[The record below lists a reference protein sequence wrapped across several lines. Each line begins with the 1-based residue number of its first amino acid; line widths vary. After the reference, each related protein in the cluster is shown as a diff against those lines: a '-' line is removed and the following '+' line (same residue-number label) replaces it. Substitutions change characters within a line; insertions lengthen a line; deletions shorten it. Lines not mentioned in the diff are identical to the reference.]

1 MGFSIETS
9 VSAVTVFL
17 QGALSFFSP
26 CVLPLVP
33 LYVSYLAGGAA
44 VVGEDGVRRYPRGKI
59 FLNTLFFV
67 VGISFAFFLLGLGLT
82 ALGEFFHNYQVWFA
96 RASGVIILLFGL
108 YQLGLGKRTMLLEQ
122 EHRLPFHLNKLAMN
136 PAVALVM
143 GFTFSF
149 AWTPC
154 VGPTLSS
161 VLLMASSAE
170 SSAAGFLLIGV
181 YTLGFVLPFLAV
193 GLFTG
198 TVLDFFKSH
207 QNVVRYTVKI
217 GAVLLIVMGILTLT
231 GATGG
236 ISADLAAGS
245 GTVQEEPAGN
255 SGEEAAPSG
264 DSQEEHS
271 GADSQEIPMV
281 PAPDF
286 TLTDQYGQTHTL
298 SDYQGK
304 TVFLNFWATWCGPC
318 KMEMPDIQALYEDWD
333 ENAGELV
340 VLGVAGPNIGQEGSA
355 EDITAFLE
363 ENGYTYPVVMDET
376 GTLFY
381 QYGISAYPTTF
392 MIDTEGNVFGYVQ
405 GAVSREVM
413 DDIVEQTRAA
423 QMIHPGRRGRTFAV
437 PAAFSRAAESACKKV
452 VNLRQ
457 FVLESNSYR
466 GPLRRRGTPIDRKRR
481 GTPMAHNDSFDE
493 PRFEALYRKL
503 YPDLLRC
510 AEIAL
515 RTGGSWYVS
524 VAGRAEEVVQEL
536 FAFAWEHQADL
547 WSSASPT
554 GWLYRVL
561 RYKVLELL
569 KEDRFWRKHLIRAA
583 GEMPASPEDDFQQRA
598 EITSILTPEEYE
610 ILRKLYLEK
619 YTYEELARE
628 MGLKKSALAMRVK
641 RSKERF
647 VKQWNRH

>member
-1 MGFSIETS
+1 MEQPYAIEMLNITKRFPGI
-9 VSAVTVFL
+9 VANDNITL
-17 QGALSFFSP
+17 QLKR
-26 CVLPLVP
+26 
-33 LYVSYLAGGAA
+33 
-44 VVGEDGVRRYPRGKI
+44 GEI
-59 FLNTLFFV
+59 H
-67 VGISFAFFLLGLGLT
+67 ALLGENGAGKSTLMS
-82 ALGEFFHNYQVWFA
+82 V
-96 RASGVIILLFGL
+96 LFGL

-271 GADSQEIPMV
+271 GADSQEIPVV

-286 TLTDQYGQTHTL
+286 TLTDQYGQSHTL

-363 ENGYTYPVVMDET
+363 ENGYRATRVRPVDMFPMGGHCE
-376 GTLFY
+376 
-381 QYGISAYPTTF
+381 
-392 MIDTEGNVFGYVQ
+392 
-405 GAVSREVM
+405 
-413 DDIVEQTRAA
+413 
-423 QMIHPGRRGRTFAV
+423 
-437 PAAFSRAAESACKKV
+437 CV
-452 VNLRQ
+452 VK
-457 FVLESNSYR
+457 LE
-466 GPLRRRGTPIDRKRR
+466 
-481 GTPMAHNDSFDE
+481 
-493 PRFEALYRKL
+493 
-503 YPDLLRC
+503 
-510 AEIAL
+510 
-515 RTGGSWYVS
+515 
-524 VAGRAEEVVQEL
+524 
-536 FAFAWEHQADL
+536 
-547 WSSASPT
+547 
-554 GWLYRVL
+554 RVG
-561 RYKVLELL
+561 K
-569 KEDRFWRKHLIRAA
+569 
-583 GEMPASPEDDFQQRA
+583 
-598 EITSILTPEEYE
+598 
-610 ILRKLYLEK
+610 
-619 YTYEELARE
+619 
-628 MGLKKSALAMRVK
+628 
-641 RSKERF
+641 
-647 VKQWNRH
+647 

>member
-44 VVGEDGVRRYPRGKI
+44 VVDENGVRRYPRGRI

-67 VGISFAFFLLGLGLT
+67 AGISFAFFLLGLGLS
-82 ALGEFFHNYQVWFA
+82 ALGTFFHDYQVWFA

-108 YQLGLGKRTMLLEQ
+108 YQLGLGRRTMLLER
-122 EHRLPFHLNKLAMN
+122 EHRLPFRLDKLAMN

-198 TVLDFFKSH
+198 TVLDFFKAH
-207 QNVVRYTVKI
+207 QSVVRYTVKI

-231 GATGG
+231 GATNGL
-236 ISADLAAGS
+236 SADLAAVS
-245 GTVQEEPAGN
+245 GTTTQEESAAEQEDAGGAQEE
-255 SGEEAAPSG
+255 SGE
-264 DSQEEHS
+264 
-271 GADSQEIPMV
+271 IPV
-281 PAPDF
+281 IPAPDF
-286 TLTDQYGQTHTL
+286 TLTDQYGETHTL
-298 SDYQGK
+298 SDYQGQ

-318 KMEMPDIQALYEDWD
+318 KMEMPDIQALYEAWD
-333 ENAGELV
+333 ENAGDLV

-355 EDITAFLE
+355 EDIAAFLE
-363 ENGYTYPVVMDET
+363 ENGYTYPVVMDDT
-376 GTLFY
+376 GALFY

-413 DDIVEQTRAA
+413 DDIIQQTMTG
-423 QMIHPGRRGRTFAV
+423 QRR
-437 PAAFSRAAESACKKV
+437 
-452 VNLRQ
+452 
-457 FVLESNSYR
+457 
-466 GPLRRRGTPIDRKRR
+466 
-481 GTPMAHNDSFDE
+481 
-493 PRFEALYRKL
+493 
-503 YPDLLRC
+503 
-510 AEIAL
+510 
-515 RTGGSWYVS
+515 
-524 VAGRAEEVVQEL
+524 
-536 FAFAWEHQADL
+536 
-547 WSSASPT
+547 
-554 GWLYRVL
+554 
-561 RYKVLELL
+561 
-569 KEDRFWRKHLIRAA
+569 
-583 GEMPASPEDDFQQRA
+583 
-598 EITSILTPEEYE
+598 
-610 ILRKLYLEK
+610 
-619 YTYEELARE
+619 
-628 MGLKKSALAMRVK
+628 
-641 RSKERF
+641 
-647 VKQWNRH
+647 

>member
-198 TVLDFFKSH
+198 TVLDFFKAH
-207 QNVVRYTVKI
+207 QSVVRYTVKI

-231 GATGG
+231 GATNGL
-236 ISADLAAGS
+236 SADLAAG
-245 GTVQEEPAGN
+245 TTTQEEPAAPQDGTASGGAQEDASGAQEE
-255 SGEEAAPSG
+255 SGE
-264 DSQEEHS
+264 
-271 GADSQEIPMV
+271 IPV
-281 PAPDF
+281 IPAPDF
-286 TLTDQYGQTHTL
+286 TLTDQYGETHTL

-333 ENAGELV
+333 ENAGDLV
-340 VLGVAGPNIGQEGSA
+340 VLGVAGPGIGQEGSA
-355 EDITAFLE
+355 EDIAAFLE
-363 ENGYTYPVVMDET
+363 ANGYTYPVVMDDT

-392 MIDTEGNVFGYVQ
+392 MIDPEGNVFGYVQ
-405 GAVSREVM
+405 GAVSREIM
-413 DDIVEQTRAA
+413 DDIVEQTMTG
-423 QMIHPGRRGRTFAV
+423 QRR
-437 PAAFSRAAESACKKV
+437 
-452 VNLRQ
+452 
-457 FVLESNSYR
+457 
-466 GPLRRRGTPIDRKRR
+466 
-481 GTPMAHNDSFDE
+481 
-493 PRFEALYRKL
+493 
-503 YPDLLRC
+503 
-510 AEIAL
+510 
-515 RTGGSWYVS
+515 
-524 VAGRAEEVVQEL
+524 
-536 FAFAWEHQADL
+536 
-547 WSSASPT
+547 
-554 GWLYRVL
+554 
-561 RYKVLELL
+561 
-569 KEDRFWRKHLIRAA
+569 
-583 GEMPASPEDDFQQRA
+583 
-598 EITSILTPEEYE
+598 
-610 ILRKLYLEK
+610 
-619 YTYEELARE
+619 
-628 MGLKKSALAMRVK
+628 
-641 RSKERF
+641 
-647 VKQWNRH
+647 

>member
-198 TVLDFFKSH
+198 TVLDFFKAH
-207 QNVVRYTVKI
+207 QSVVRYTVKI

-231 GATGG
+231 GATGNL
-236 ISADLAAGS
+236 SADLAADAGTAAQQEADTGASS
-245 GTVQEEPAGN
+245 G
-255 SGEEAAPSG
+255 
-264 DSQEEHS
+264 SQEADETDS
-271 GADSQEIPMV
+271 GQSPDTDEDIPV
-281 PAPDF
+281 IPAPDF
-286 TLTDQYGQTHTL
+286 TLTDQYGETHTL
-298 SDYQGK
+298 SDYRGQ

-318 KMEMPDIQALYEDWD
+318 KMEMPDIQALYDAWD
-333 ENAGELV
+333 ENTGDLV

-355 EDITAFLE
+355 EDIAAFLE
-363 ENGYTYPVVMDET
+363 ENGYTYPVVMDDT

-392 MIDTEGNVFGYVQ
+392 MIDTDGNVFGYVQ
-405 GAVSREVM
+405 GAVSREIM
-413 DDIVEQTRAA
+413 DDIVEQTMTG
-423 QMIHPGRRGRTFAV
+423 QRR
-437 PAAFSRAAESACKKV
+437 
-452 VNLRQ
+452 
-457 FVLESNSYR
+457 
-466 GPLRRRGTPIDRKRR
+466 
-481 GTPMAHNDSFDE
+481 
-493 PRFEALYRKL
+493 
-503 YPDLLRC
+503 
-510 AEIAL
+510 
-515 RTGGSWYVS
+515 
-524 VAGRAEEVVQEL
+524 
-536 FAFAWEHQADL
+536 
-547 WSSASPT
+547 
-554 GWLYRVL
+554 
-561 RYKVLELL
+561 
-569 KEDRFWRKHLIRAA
+569 
-583 GEMPASPEDDFQQRA
+583 
-598 EITSILTPEEYE
+598 
-610 ILRKLYLEK
+610 
-619 YTYEELARE
+619 
-628 MGLKKSALAMRVK
+628 
-641 RSKERF
+641 
-647 VKQWNRH
+647 

>member
-67 VGISFAFFLLGLGLT
+67 AGISFAFFLLGLGLT
-82 ALGEFFHNYQVWFA
+82 ALGAFFHDYQVWFA

-108 YQLGLGKRTMLLEQ
+108 YQLGLGNRAMLLEQ
-122 EHRLPFHLNKLAMN
+122 ERRLPFRLDKLAMN

-198 TVLDFFKSH
+198 AVLDFFKAH
-207 QNVVRYTVKI
+207 QSVVRYTVKI

-231 GATGG
+231 GATNGL
-236 ISADLAAGS
+236 SADLAAVS
-245 GTVQEEPAGN
+245 GTTTQEESSAEQEDAGGAQEE
-255 SGEEAAPSG
+255 SGE
-264 DSQEEHS
+264 
-271 GADSQEIPMV
+271 IPV
-281 PAPDF
+281 IPAPDF
-286 TLTDQYGQTHTL
+286 TLTDQYGEPHTL
-298 SDYQGK
+298 SDYQGQ

-318 KMEMPDIQALYEDWD
+318 KMEMPDIQALYEEWD
-333 ENAGELV
+333 ENAGDLV
-340 VLGVAGPNIGQEGSA
+340 VLGVAGPGIGREGSA
-355 EDITAFLE
+355 EDIAAFLE
-363 ENGYTYPVVMDET
+363 ANGYTYPVVMDDT

-392 MIDTEGNVFGYVQ
+392 MIDPEGNVFGYVQ
-405 GAVSREVM
+405 GAVSREIM
-413 DDIVEQTRAA
+413 DDIVEQTMTG
-423 QMIHPGRRGRTFAV
+423 QRR
-437 PAAFSRAAESACKKV
+437 
-452 VNLRQ
+452 
-457 FVLESNSYR
+457 
-466 GPLRRRGTPIDRKRR
+466 
-481 GTPMAHNDSFDE
+481 
-493 PRFEALYRKL
+493 
-503 YPDLLRC
+503 
-510 AEIAL
+510 
-515 RTGGSWYVS
+515 
-524 VAGRAEEVVQEL
+524 
-536 FAFAWEHQADL
+536 
-547 WSSASPT
+547 
-554 GWLYRVL
+554 
-561 RYKVLELL
+561 
-569 KEDRFWRKHLIRAA
+569 
-583 GEMPASPEDDFQQRA
+583 
-598 EITSILTPEEYE
+598 
-610 ILRKLYLEK
+610 
-619 YTYEELARE
+619 
-628 MGLKKSALAMRVK
+628 
-641 RSKERF
+641 
-647 VKQWNRH
+647 

>member
-44 VVGEDGVRRYPRGKI
+44 VVDENGVRRYPRGRI
-59 FLNTLFFV
+59 FFNTLFFV
-67 VGISFAFFLLGLGLT
+67 AGISFAFFLLGLGLS
-82 ALGEFFHNYQVWFA
+82 ALGTFFHDYQVWFA

-108 YQLGLGKRTMLLEQ
+108 YQLGLGRRTMLLER
-122 EHRLPFHLNKLAMN
+122 EHRLPFRLDKLAMN

-198 TVLDFFKSH
+198 TVLDFFKAH
-207 QNVVRYTVKI
+207 QNVVRYTVKL

-231 GATGG
+231 GATNGL
-236 ISADLAAGS
+236 SADLAAVS
-245 GTVQEEPAGN
+245 GTTTQEESSAEQEDAGGAQEE
-255 SGEEAAPSG
+255 SGE
-264 DSQEEHS
+264 
-271 GADSQEIPMV
+271 IPVV

-286 TLTDQYGQTHTL
+286 TLTDQYGETHTL
-298 SDYQGK
+298 SDYQGQ

-318 KMEMPDIQALYEDWD
+318 KMEMPDIQALYEEWD
-333 ENAGELV
+333 ENAGDLV
-340 VLGVAGPNIGQEGSA
+340 VLGVAGPGIGQEGSA
-355 EDITAFLE
+355 EDIAAFLE
-363 ENGYTYPVVMDET
+363 ENGYTYPVVMDDT
-376 GTLFY
+376 GALFY

-413 DDIVEQTRAA
+413 DDIVQQTMTG
-423 QMIHPGRRGRTFAV
+423 QRR
-437 PAAFSRAAESACKKV
+437 
-452 VNLRQ
+452 
-457 FVLESNSYR
+457 
-466 GPLRRRGTPIDRKRR
+466 
-481 GTPMAHNDSFDE
+481 
-493 PRFEALYRKL
+493 
-503 YPDLLRC
+503 
-510 AEIAL
+510 
-515 RTGGSWYVS
+515 
-524 VAGRAEEVVQEL
+524 
-536 FAFAWEHQADL
+536 
-547 WSSASPT
+547 
-554 GWLYRVL
+554 
-561 RYKVLELL
+561 
-569 KEDRFWRKHLIRAA
+569 
-583 GEMPASPEDDFQQRA
+583 
-598 EITSILTPEEYE
+598 
-610 ILRKLYLEK
+610 
-619 YTYEELARE
+619 
-628 MGLKKSALAMRVK
+628 
-641 RSKERF
+641 
-647 VKQWNRH
+647 